1 MRGRSSL
8 MRSLKSSATTALLA
22 CVASGAGS
30 TLVSAWAQT
39 VVPPS
44 AATSTE
50 VVVPAAV
57 TAPSIAVRP
66 ITLAVTASAARIDTT
81 EWDGLTP
88 AQKHA
93 LAPLQAGWSSIDEAQ
108 KRKWLSL
115 SRNFAGLS
123 PSEQAKLH
131 SRMHEWVALSPTQR
145 VQARLNFAETK
156 KVPVDNRLAKWEAYQ
171 ALSPEE
177 KRKLA
182 ATAVPRPPGAAPAT
196 KPVPPQKLVVPVARP
211 KPNTSSNMGSERL
224 FSPDQVDPKTLL
236 PRRAASSTP

>member
-8 MRSLKSSATTALLA
+8 MRSLKSSTTTALLA
-22 CVASGAGS
+22 CFASGASS
-30 TLVSAWAQT
+30 TLMSAWAQA
-39 VVPPS
+39 VVSPS
-44 AATSTE
+44 TAATTE
-50 VVVPAAV
+50 IAAPALV
-57 TAPSIAVRP
+57 TAPRSISRP
-66 ITLAVTASAARIDTT
+66 VAPALAASAALIDTT
-81 EWDGLTP
+81 EWDELTTP
-88 AQKHA
+88 QKHA

-123 PSEQAKLH
+123 SAEQAKLH
-131 SRMHEWVALSPTQR
+131 SRMHEWVALSPTER

-156 KVPVDNRLAKWEAYQ
+156 KVPVDDRLAKWEAYQ

-182 ATAVPRPPGAAPAT
+182 ATAVPRPPGAAPAA
-196 KPVPPQKLVVPVARP
+196 KPVSPQKLVVPPTRA
-211 KPNTSSNMGSERL
+211 KPNAPSNVVSNRL

-236 PRRAASSTP
+236 PRPAHNAP